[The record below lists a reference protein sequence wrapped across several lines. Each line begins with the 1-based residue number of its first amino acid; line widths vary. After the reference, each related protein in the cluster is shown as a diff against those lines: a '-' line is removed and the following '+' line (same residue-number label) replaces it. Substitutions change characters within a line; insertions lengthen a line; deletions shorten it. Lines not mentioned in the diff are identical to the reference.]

1 MSKGPNREAFFNS
14 LPVAGVTGTLDNS
27 FKGTPLESNL
37 RAKTGSMKKVRSLAG
52 VFTSQKGKE
61 IVFAV
66 IVNNFE
72 GKSIGQEL
80 EDFMINLYANN

>member
-1 MSKGPNREAFFNS
+1 
-14 LPVAGVTGTLDNS
+14 
-27 FKGTPLESNL
+27 
-37 RAKTGSMKKVRSLAG
+37 MKKVRSLAG

-66 IVNNFE
+66 IVNNFV